1 MLWKEWNGYASVRAF
16 DAHSESEYFAI
27 RNKVG
32 MIDVSPLC
40 KHEILGI
47 DAGVL
52 LSRVFSRDAAGLA
65 ERRVAYGLLVDP
77 DGYVLDDGTCAK
89 LSPEH
94 FRLCTSARWVGWLRR
109 HARGLRVK
117 IEDSTDR
124 IAVLAVQGPLARDLL
139 APLVDFEL
147 GRMPFFRIRPTT
159 LAGLDIELSRTGY
172 TGDLGYEL
180 WIDAARAVAL
190 WDVLSE
196 AGAPLQLTPF
206 GLDALDVARIEAGFV
221 LAGVD
226 YFGAHT
232 VEIAAQR
239 STPHELG
246 LGRCVELERR
256 IRFIGQDAIEREL
269 VRGPAWALVGLQLDG
284 AELER
289 LYAEHGLSPR
299 FGPCA
304 SRSAVPVYAPD
315 GRTHVGQAT
324 SHTWSP
330 ILKGYLALASVRAPF
345 GQLGTQLRIEHT
357 AEYERRTVTAQVVP
371 RTFFDPPRKRTTRA
385 PQQRAT

>member
-1 MLWKEWNGYASVRAF
+1 MLWKEWNGYAAVRAF

-32 MIDVSPLC
+32 VIDVSPLC
-40 KHEILGI
+40 KHEVLGI

-52 LSRVFSRDAAGLA
+52 LSRVFSRDVEALR

-77 DGYVLDDGTCAK
+77 DGYALDDGTCAR
-89 LSPEH
+89 LGPEH
-94 FRLCTSARWVGWLRR
+94 FRLCTSERWVGWLRR

-117 IEDSTDR
+117 IEDSTER
-124 IAVLAVQGPLARDLL
+124 IAVLAVQGPLARALL
-139 APLVDFEL
+139 EPLVDFEL

-159 LAGLDIELSRTGY
+159 LAGIAIELSRTGY

-180 WIDAARAVAL
+180 WVDAQHAVAL
-190 WDVLSE
+190 WDVLAE

-206 GLDALDVARIEAGFV
+206 GLDALDVARIEAGFI
-221 LAGVD
+221 LPGVD

-232 VEIAAQR
+232 VEIASQR

-246 LGRCVELERR
+246 LGRCVDLERR
-256 IRFIGQDAIEREL
+256 IRFIGQDAVEREL
-269 VRGPAWALVGLQLDG
+269 ARGPAWELVGLQLDG

-289 LYAEHGLSPR
+289 LYDACGLSPR

-304 SRSAVPVYAPD
+304 SRAAVPLYAPD
-315 GRTHVGQAT
+315 GRTQVGQAT
-324 SHTWSP
+324 SQTWSP
-330 ILKGYLALASVRAPF
+330 ILKRYLALASVRVPF
-345 GQLGTQLRIEHT
+345 GQLGTELRIEHT
-357 AEYERRTVTAQVVP
+357 AEYERRTVTARVVP
-371 RTFFDPPRKRTTRA
+371 RTFFDPPRKRTTSAAA
-385 PQQRAT
+385 PGAT